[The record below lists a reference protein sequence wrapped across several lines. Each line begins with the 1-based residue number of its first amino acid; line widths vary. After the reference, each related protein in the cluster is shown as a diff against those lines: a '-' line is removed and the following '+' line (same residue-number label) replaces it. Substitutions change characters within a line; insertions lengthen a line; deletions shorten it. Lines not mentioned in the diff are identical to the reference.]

1 MSTSERFLGK
11 AKRQKRKRANE
22 AATREEQEQE
32 HQRSTSSEEWRIKAK
47 EAQDYRDSSA
57 NTINLLPIPELQARS
72 PNCLNIPN
80 LLLDEEESIITA
92 WSPDQVVRHLACGG
106 VKSET
111 VTSAFLRRA
120 GIAAKLVRL
129 HGSSRE
135 EDN

>member
-1 MSTSERFLGK
+1 MSTLERFPSK

-32 HQRSTSSEEWRIKAK
+32 HQRSPSSEEWRLKAK
-47 EAQDYRDSSA
+47 EAQYYRDSSV
-57 NTINLLPIPELQARS
+57 NTIKFQPIPELQARS
-72 PNCLNIPN
+72 PNCLNTPKV
-80 LLLDEEESIITA
+80 LLDEGESIITA
-92 WSPDQVVRHLACGG
+92 WSPDEIVRHLACGD

-120 GIAAKLVRL
+120 GIAAKLVRPQE
-129 HGSSRE
+129 SSKE